1 MKKTYLSIIFLLAI
15 IALGY
20 PLKSYADTSCQPIYG
35 GGQTCVTTGNI
46 GINKTVLNPQTNQ
59 FVDNLN
65 INDPRYQPGSTV
77 TFQIAV
83 TNTGSSNI
91 SRMQVSDVFPQ
102 YLTFSSGT
110 GNFDSNTKTLTFEV
124 DNLAVNEVRNFTIL
138 GKVVDSSQIPLAQ
151 GSVVCVVNQA
161 TATNLDNNSQTGQDN
176 AQFCIE
182 KIAAV
187 TGFPTFPS
195 TTTITTTPSTG
206 PEAFVLIGL
215 LPTGFAGWVLRRKA
229 FGGKN

>member
-1 MKKTYLSIIFLLAI
+1 
-15 IALGY
+15 
-20 PLKSYADTSCQPIYG
+20 
-35 GGQTCVTTGNI
+35 
-46 GINKTVLNPQTNQ
+46 
-59 FVDNLN
+59 
-65 INDPRYQPGSTV
+65 
-77 TFQIAV
+77 
-83 TNTGSSNI
+83 
-91 SRMQVSDVFPQ
+91 MQVSDVFPQ